1 MKKYLVIFILFAIAY
16 CLAKITV
23 SSNID
28 DKQCDV
34 FVQVNEDS
42 DVIFLETMH
51 IPGQYMTTA
60 CWGTVATMCHVKQDE
75 VSYINGMKMNGTTT
89 FLNNENQICYFEN
102 LGLSVGNMSG
112 FYYQPWSYVYSVNI
126 RVSCEDYSSVPQYCA
141 KTEKMA
147 KQVLLAK
154 EELECEAEGGKFEG
168 GVYRFK
174 MPNDSIEYCV
184 AGRCDVCHS
193 QWYKKFVEHWKDS
206 VCCETRGKEPNTN
219 NGTCI
224 SPPPFD
230 STKIGVNHSKIT
242 AFPGCSKADAGT
254 NNNFCYRS
262 SSSSVSSSSVASSSS
277 NISSSSI
284 SSSSAESSS
293 SDVSSSSENSSSS
306 AKSSSSN
313 DSSSSEDSSSSG
325 DSSSSAESSSSNDS
339 SSSEESSSSGDS
351 SSSDESSSS
360 NDSSSSE
367 ESSSS
372 GASSSSAESS
382 SSYESSS
389 SEEPYSSSEEQED
402 ANCHPNSSEA
412 QATLHNAEAECWSM
426 QMESGYQLDDNGCL
440 TGECY
445 GGIYSSDYDDGL
457 SSTSEWESSSS
468 EEERCIDV
476 SLKKTSDE
484 ETDQWVYVGK
494 EKYTSRTVSY
504 EEITPSSGF
513 FDALGR
519 IYKTIKSKI
528 KYFMGIDTK
537 VKKTVEIGEELE
549 VWKRNFIDFSGNEA
563 VSYIKKDG
571 KSDLFIDSSIYLDET
586 YSVLEINNKKNYV
599 RLRMT
604 NGIEYYDIY
613 DEFDNIERS
622 YSVSVEGDTLEEKLD
637 NYKTEIDFSF
647 NEDVNVLKNV
657 SYKVDYTDDSKIY
670 NTQRLVLAK
679 KTYACDEFGT
689 TVDGAI
695 PAICEHPDKPSNDYF
710 KGLVNPVELLYYP
723 GLIVPHI
730 DQKTWKT
737 KETTSDAT
745 FGELK
750 MKSPKFSFKCECT
763 EKNQYIHTYNIES
776 DKNPY
781 VIIYASNWEYNTKEN
796 SWTRKCWGKDDMKKT
811 YNHEMEH
818 YRNREDY
825 MKEIAGIFFTKQ
837 IFHTKDECINTGKDL
852 EKDLNKSYFRFMNI
866 EAGHNGDGHKYP
878 VSPEPTSKN
887 NRKGREIPCSK

>member
-1 MKKYLVIFILFAIAY
+1 MKKYLVIFILFGIAY

-51 IPGQYMTTA
+51 IPGQYMSTA

-102 LGLSVGNMSG
+102 LGLSVGNMGG

-126 RVSCEDYSSVPQYCA
+126 RVSCEDSSSVPQYCA

-306 AKSSSSN
+306 AESSSSN

-325 DSSSSAESSSSNDS
+325 DSSSSEESSSSND
-339 SSSEESSSSGDS
+339 
-351 SSSDESSSS
+351 
-360 NDSSSSE
+360 
-367 ESSSS
+367 
-372 GASSSSAESS
+372 
-382 SSYESSS
+382 SSS

-412 QATLHNAEAECWSM
+412 QATLHNAEAKCWSM

-445 GGIYSSDYDDGL
+445 GGIYSSDDDDE
-457 SSTSEWESSSS
+457 SSSSSEWESSSS
-468 EEERCIDV
+468 EDEQCIDV

-494 EKYTSRTVSY
+494 EKYTSRTISY
-504 EEITPSSGF
+504 EEVTPSSGF

-519 IYKTIKSKI
+519 MYKTIKSKI

-549 VWKRNFIDFSGNEA
+549 VWKRTEIYDGEEIISYRKKNKDNTINIDSIVFENGHYRITEDNREKNYFKKIDSAGVEYFAQYEGNSQLKSVFYIGLNDDFVYSKKGELQP
-563 VSYIKKDG
+563 YIKDVKKDTI
-571 KSDLFIDSSIYLDET
+571 FLD
-586 YSVLEINNKKNYV
+586 
-599 RLRMT
+599 
-604 NGIEYYDIY
+604 
-613 DEFDNIERS
+613 
-622 YSVSVEGDTLEEKLD
+622 
-637 NYKTEIDFSF
+637 
-647 NEDVNVLKNV
+647 LKNLMFDDIIENDDFQFQKNEQKNFSLQKPGDNNFSLSNRVEARKQV
-657 SYKVDYTDDSKIY
+657 SCSQLKQNSSMPK
-670 NTQRLVLAK
+670 AK
-679 KTYACDEFGT
+679 CFRNERKD
-689 TVDGAI
+689 I
-695 PAICEHPDKPSNDYF
+695 
-710 KGLVNPVELLYYP
+710 
-723 GLIVPHI
+723 
-730 DQKTWKT
+730 
-737 KETTSDAT
+737 
-745 FGELK
+745 
-750 MKSPKFSFKCECT
+750 
-763 EKNQYIHTYNIES
+763 NIES
-776 DKNPY
+776 TE
-781 VIIYASNWEYNTKEN
+781 IYSPGAGGKPTYGASNGELNEDFDCVKAEDECGTFYYHSQKKPLVNESIIVMVSNWKKDKKTGKWNELCWKKE
-796 SWTRKCWGKDDMKKT
+796 DQQAT
-811 YNHEMEH
+811 YNHEAQHVENGRAAAKYFFERHMVMKIDRDRMSR
-818 YRNREDY
+818 YRDETTCYINGVDRMSIVKRNFDSWSIDEKLHRNVARTIRQDDGTR
-825 MKEIAGIFFTKQ
+825 KIVIPASPIPTNTKTERISISCQ
-837 IFHTKDECINTGKDL
+837 
-852 EKDLNKSYFRFMNI
+852 
-866 EAGHNGDGHKYP
+866 
-878 VSPEPTSKN
+878 
-887 NRKGREIPCSK
+887 

>member
-1 MKKYLVIFILFAIAY
+1 MKKLLVIFILFAIAY

-126 RVSCEDYSSVPQYCA
+126 RVSCEDSSSVPQYCA

-154 EELECEAEGGKFEG
+154 EELECEEKGGNFEG
-168 GVYRFK
+168 GVYQFK

-230 STKIGVNHSKIT
+230 STKIGVKHSNIT

-293 SDVSSSSENSSSS
+293 S
-306 AKSSSSN
+306 N

-325 DSSSSAESSSSNDS
+325 DSSSSEESSSSND
-339 SSSEESSSSGDS
+339 
-351 SSSDESSSS
+351 
-360 NDSSSSE
+360 
-367 ESSSS
+367 
-372 GASSSSAESS
+372 
-382 SSYESSS
+382 SSS

-445 GGIYSSDYDDGL
+445 GGIYSSDDDDE
-457 SSTSEWESSSS
+457 SSSSSEWESSSS
-468 EEERCIDV
+468 EERCIDI
-476 SLKKTSDE
+476 SLLKESGDE
-484 ETDQWVYVGK
+484 EEDQSTYVGK
-494 EKYTSRTVSY
+494 EKYTSRTISY
-504 EEITPSSGF
+504 EEVTPSSGF

-519 IYKTIKSKI
+519 MYKTIKSKI

-537 VKKTVEIGEELE
+537 VKKTVEVGEEVD
-549 VWKRNFIDFSGNEA
+549 VWKRNFIDFNGNDV
-563 VSYIKKDG
+563 VSYEKRDREWNI
-571 KSDLFIDSSIYLDET
+571 FIDSSVYLDGT
-586 YSVLEINNKKNYV
+586 YSIIELNNKENYV

-604 NGIEYYDIY
+604 DGSEYYDLY
-613 DEFDNIERS
+613 DELNNLKKS
-622 YSVSVEGDTLEEKLD
+622 YSISVDGDTLEEILNRYEPETDYLLNVNANMLKKISYEVD
-637 NYKTEIDFSF
+637 FGSKSSKNYSELLYICPDFKSNYLKTAA
-647 NEDVNVLKNV
+647 K
-657 SYKVDYTDDSKIY
+657 DDPAPLS
-670 NTQRLVLAK
+670 
-679 KTYACDEFGT
+679 
-689 TVDGAI
+689 
-695 PAICEHPDKPSNDYF
+695 AICENPTKPASDFFEKSN
-710 KGLVNPVELLYYP
+710 GLIYYP
-723 GLIVPHI
+723 GLRVERNGKIAM
-730 DQKTWKT
+730 
-737 KETTSDAT
+737 SAT
-745 FGELK
+745 FGQL
-750 MKSPKFSFKCECT
+750 MINNHPDPPKTYYSCECL
-763 EKNQYIHTYNIES
+763 EK
-776 DKNPY
+776 DVY
-781 VIIYASNWEYNTKEN
+781 VHSYRVDYQAYVKIYASNWIYDVEQK
-796 SWTRKCWGKDDMKKT
+796 SWERKCWKKEDMQKT
-811 YNHEMEH
+811 YNHEMGH
-818 YRNREDY
+818 YKNILIEYPIILDMFFTTKDNYKKKAPLKTWTECEEKMHQAYNWTARMYKSFSQTDRKHEGGIGNSFPSSPKPTSDNNRE
-825 MKEIAGIFFTKQ
+825 G
-837 IFHTKDECINTGKDL
+837 
-852 EKDLNKSYFRFMNI
+852 RNI
-866 EAGHNGDGHKYP
+866 
-878 VSPEPTSKN
+878 T
-887 NRKGREIPCSK
+887 CSE

>member
-1 MKKYLVIFILFAIAY
+1 MKKLLVIFILFAIAY

-51 IPGQYMTTA
+51 IPGQYMSTA

-102 LGLSVGNMSG
+102 LGLSVGNMGG

-126 RVSCEDYSSVPQYCA
+126 RVSCEDSSSVPQYCA

-154 EELECEAEGGKFEG
+154 EELECEEKGGNFEG
-168 GVYRFK
+168 GVYQFK

-230 STKIGVNHSKIT
+230 STKIGVKHSNIT

-293 SDVSSSSENSSSS
+293 S
-306 AKSSSSN
+306 N

-325 DSSSSAESSSSNDS
+325 DSSSSEESSSSND
-339 SSSEESSSSGDS
+339 
-351 SSSDESSSS
+351 
-360 NDSSSSE
+360 
-367 ESSSS
+367 
-372 GASSSSAESS
+372 
-382 SSYESSS
+382 SSS

-445 GGIYSSDYDDGL
+445 GGIYSSDDDDE
-457 SSTSEWESSSS
+457 SSSSSEWESSSS
-468 EEERCIDV
+468 EEEQCIDV
-476 SLKKTSDE
+476 SLKKTSDAE
-484 ETDQWVYVGK
+484 ADQWIYVGK

-504 EEITPSSGF
+504 EETTPSSGF

-519 IYKTIKSKI
+519 MYQTMKTKI

-537 VKKTVEIGEELE
+537 VKKTVEIGEELD

-563 VSYIKKDG
+563 ISYIKQNNERN
-571 KSDLFIDSSIYLDET
+571 IIVDSSIYIDKS
-586 YSVLEINNKKNYV
+586 YNILEINNKEQYA
-599 RLRMT
+599 RLRMSDGRELY
-604 NGIEYYDIY
+604 NIY
-613 DEFDNIERS
+613 DEFDNIKRIFF
-622 YSVSVEGDTLEEKLD
+622 VSVDGDTLEMPLDDYETSTGTIGIRKLGKNKFTCVDAERTIAEPSNKILQLKKNQEICSKFKNASLTAVCEK
-637 NYKTEIDFSF
+637 
-647 NEDVNVLKNV
+647 
-657 SYKVDYTDDSKIY
+657 
-670 NTQRLVLAK
+670 
-679 KTYACDEFGT
+679 
-689 TVDGAI
+689 
-695 PAICEHPDKPSNDYF
+695 PDKPANDFFETSNGQLF
-710 KGLVNPVELLYYP
+710 YP
-723 GLIVPHI
+723 G
-730 DQKTWKT
+730 
-737 KETTSDAT
+737 EGSDAT
-745 FGELK
+745 FGMLALPEYPEP
-750 MKSPKFSFKCECT
+750 PKTYYRCECIDNET
-763 EKNQYIHTYNIES
+763 YIQDIKVDY
-776 DKNPY
+776 DAY
-781 VIIYASNWEYNTKEN
+781 VIIYVSNWKYNIEKKLWEK
-796 SWTRKCWGKDDMKKT
+796 KCWNDEDKQKS
-811 YNHEMEH
+811 YNHEMGH
-818 YRNREDY
+818 YNNLKIQY
-825 MKEIAGIFFTKQ
+825 PKILNKYFI
-837 IFHTKDECINTGKDL
+837 TKDNYKMNAPITTKSNCLSAAKTYCDLARKAYLIFESVEAQHLGGKGIYH
-852 EKDLNKSYFRFMNI
+852 E
-866 EAGHNGDGHKYP
+866 YP
-878 VSPEPTSKN
+878 TSPEPTSKD
-887 NRKGREIPCSK
+887 NRKNRDITCTE

>member
-1 MKKYLVIFILFAIAY
+1 
-16 CLAKITV
+16 
-23 SSNID
+23 
-28 DKQCDV
+28 
-34 FVQVNEDS
+34 
-42 DVIFLETMH
+42 MH
-51 IPGQYMTTA
+51 IPGQYMSTA

-102 LGLSVGNMSG
+102 LGLSVGNMGG

-126 RVSCEDYSSVPQYCA
+126 RVSCEDSSSVPQYCA

-306 AKSSSSN
+306 AESSSSN

-325 DSSSSAESSSSNDS
+325 DSSSSAESSSSNES

-351 SSSDESSSS
+351 SSSAESSSS

-426 QMESGYQLDDNGCL
+426 QMESGYQLDDRGCL

-445 GGIYSSDYDDGL
+445 GGIYSSDDDDGL

-468 EEERCIDV
+468 EERCIDI
-476 SLKKTSDE
+476 SLLKESGDE
-484 ETDQWVYVGK
+484 EEDQSTYVGK
-494 EKYTSRTVSY
+494 EKYTSRTISY
-504 EEITPSSGF
+504 EEVTPSSGF

-519 IYKTIKSKI
+519 MYKTIKSKI

-537 VKKTVEIGEELE
+537 VKKTFLRK
-549 VWKRNFIDFSGNEA
+549 KR
-563 VSYIKKDG
+563 
-571 KSDLFIDSSIYLDET
+571 
-586 YSVLEINNKKNYV
+586 
-599 RLRMT
+599 
-604 NGIEYYDIY
+604 
-613 DEFDNIERS
+613 
-622 YSVSVEGDTLEEKLD
+622 
-637 NYKTEIDFSF
+637 
-647 NEDVNVLKNV
+647 
-657 SYKVDYTDDSKIY
+657 
-670 NTQRLVLAK
+670 Q
-679 KTYACDEFGT
+679 
-689 TVDGAI
+689 
-695 PAICEHPDKPSNDYF
+695 
-710 KGLVNPVELLYYP
+710 
-723 GLIVPHI
+723 
-730 DQKTWKT
+730 
-737 KETTSDAT
+737 
-745 FGELK
+745 
-750 MKSPKFSFKCECT
+750 
-763 EKNQYIHTYNIES
+763 
-776 DKNPY
+776 
-781 VIIYASNWEYNTKEN
+781 
-796 SWTRKCWGKDDMKKT
+796 
-811 YNHEMEH
+811 
-818 YRNREDY
+818 
-825 MKEIAGIFFTKQ
+825 
-837 IFHTKDECINTGKDL
+837 
-852 EKDLNKSYFRFMNI
+852 
-866 EAGHNGDGHKYP
+866 
-878 VSPEPTSKN
+878 
-887 NRKGREIPCSK
+887 